1 MAQLVPNLSRQGM
14 PELKEVLGPSLV
26 LLTSQ
31 EDPSRFHPMFTRYS
45 VRFATNPE
53 EVRAALKLRYEVFN
67 LELQEG
73 LAASHASGLDEDEF
87 DAVCD
92 HLIIVEEKS
101 GSVVGTYRMQSG
113 AMAAKNIGYYS
124 AREFDFTPF
133 EPLRGSLIELGRACV
148 HRDHRSI
155 IVISMLWKEI
165 VRYVLKNEARFMIGC
180 SSLTSQDPSL
190 GHAMYR
196 KFRKDGALAQEP
208 FVTKPWPQFA
218 LPSAEPLDP
227 CPPPPK
233 LLRAYLGVG
242 AKICSEPSID
252 REFGTIDFL
261 TILDCQN
268 GSPIATERFLERPNH
283 IKATKRSS
291 S

>member
-1 MAQLVPNLSRQGM
+1 
-14 PELKEVLGPSLV
+14 
-26 LLTSQ
+26 
-31 EDPSRFHPMFTRYS
+31 MFKSYS
-45 VRFATNPE
+45 VRFAEGPD
-53 EVRAALKLRYEVFN
+53 EVKRALKLRYEVFN

-92 HLIIVEEKS
+92 HLIIIEEKS

-113 AMAAKNIGYYS
+113 AMAARNISYYS
-124 AREFDFTPF
+124 AREFDFEPF
-133 EPLRGSLIELGRACV
+133 EPLRGELIELGRACV

-165 VRYVLKNEARFMIGC
+165 VRYVLKNDARYMIGC
-180 SSLTSQDPSL
+180 SSLTSLDPAL

-196 KFRKDGALAQEP
+196 KFKKEKALAEEA
-208 FVTKPWPQFA
+208 FFTKPQQQFA
-218 LPSAEPLDP
+218 LPPAELLDP

-242 AKICSEPSID
+242 AKICSEPAID

-268 GSPIATERFLERPNH
+268 GSPIATERFLERPNQ
-283 IKATKRSS
+283 IKPSKGSAS
-291 S
+291 

>member
-1 MAQLVPNLSRQGM
+1 
-14 PELKEVLGPSLV
+14 
-26 LLTSQ
+26 
-31 EDPSRFHPMFTRYS
+31 MFNSYA
-45 VRFATNPE
+45 VRFATGPD
-53 EVRAALKLRYEVFN
+53 EVSQALRLRYEVFN

-92 HLIIVEEKS
+92 HLIIIEEKS

-113 AMAAKNIGYYS
+113 AMAARNLGYYS
-124 AREFDFTPF
+124 AREFDFAPF

-155 IVISMLWKEI
+155 IVVSMLWKEI
-165 VRYVLKNEARFMIGC
+165 VRYVLKHNARYMIGC
-180 SSLTSQDPSL
+180 SSLTSQDPAL

-196 KFRKDGALAQEP
+196 KFEKDGVLAEP
-208 FVTKPWPQFA
+208 SLLTDPLPQFG
-218 LPSAEPLDP
+218 LPAAEPLQP

-242 AKICSEPSID
+242 AKICSGPAID

-261 TILDCQN
+261 TILDCHN

-283 IKATKRSS
+283 IKAPKDSAS
-291 S
+291 